1 MSIKLTI
8 KEREAI
14 EWLRDFSVQLLEGE
28 PLEYQKTVIDQLSR
42 MGIDMKFVSH
52 KEVSVLVRGKEAH
65 YSWKVTNAPWYIRG
79 QVSKRYLPFQIKE
92 LKK

>member
-1 MSIKLTI
+1 MSIRLTI

-14 EWLRDFSVQLLEGE
+14 EWLRDFSVQLLEGG
-28 PLEYQKTVIDQLSR
+28 PLEYEKTIIDQLGR
-42 MGIDMKFVSH
+42 MGIDMQFVSH

-79 QVSKRYLPFQIKE
+79 KASKRYLPFQIKE
-92 LKK
+92 RKI